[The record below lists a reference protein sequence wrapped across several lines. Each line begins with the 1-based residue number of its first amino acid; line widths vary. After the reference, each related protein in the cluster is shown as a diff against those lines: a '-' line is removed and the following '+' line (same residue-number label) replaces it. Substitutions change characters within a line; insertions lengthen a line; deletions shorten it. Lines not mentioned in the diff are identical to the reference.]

1 MFALFELLHKTNIF
15 VLFLLTSLLTLPSIA
30 AGQTKTGSNAQA
42 NVQDATLIHRQY
54 KPVVGQPHLDF
65 ILPSI
70 DGDKNIQLSD
80 YRGKKVLLLHFAS
93 W

>member
-1 MFALFELLHKTNIF
+1 MFAQLVLSRKTTLTAFCLFASMF
-15 VLFLLTSLLTLPSIA
+15 VSPAFSRAQPE
-30 AGQTKTGSNAQA
+30 TKDNADA
-42 NVQDATLIHRQY
+42 SVQDATLIHRQY
-54 KPVVGQPHLDF
+54 KPVAGQPHLDF

-80 YRGKKVLLLHFAS
+80 FRGKKVLLLHFAS

>member
-1 MFALFELLHKTNIF
+1 MSKFTIQGLLIF
-15 VLFLLTSLLTLPSIA
+15 VACFSILKNVDGQNVLT
-30 AGQTKTGSNAQA
+30 QMFD
-42 NVQDATLIHRQY
+42 QDANTIAYQY
-54 KPVVGQPHLDF
+54 VPLKQKRGPHPDF

-70 DGDKNIQLSD
+70 HGDDVIQLSD

>member
-1 MFALFELLHKTNIF
+1 MANFYKITFA
-15 VLFLLTSLLTLPSIA
+15 FLLCVFATSTITS
-30 AGQTKTGSNAQA
+30 GQDDVASK
-42 NVQDATLIHRQY
+42 IHRNY
-54 KPVVGQPHLDF
+54 KPEVGKPHPDF

-70 DGDKNIQLSD
+70 EDGKQLQLSD